1 MLLMVGENILV
12 EDLVKLRVDWT
23 VKQCLENLR

>member
-12 EDLVKLRVDWT
+12 EDLVKLRAEWT
-23 VKQCLENLR
+23 VKEFLENLR